1 MSSARRSDPQ
11 RSAPQDKKN
20 VVLPYRRTTFL
31 SLRVLSWGGQRG
43 RTPDKP
49 DGGGGAARGVLLRN
63 AGPERQARQRA
74 AGGGNERR
82 TLGKRNERQATERQ
96 TAGRQGRQGR
106 QSHQGPKKPSDE
118 KPSPGER
125 PPQQPHKARHGADGP
140 LRPHPDFI
148 PAPPRNHH
156 RTRSRAGRT
165 SCAGEAAVDKLSKT
179 LAGNLPQSPRNR
191 LFL

>member
-20 VVLPYRRTTFL
+20 VSCLIAGRRFCLFVFYR
-31 SLRVLSWGGQRG
+31 
-43 RTPDKP
+43 
-49 DGGGGAARGVLLRN
+49 GGAERENTGQTGRRRRSGQGRFAPECR
-63 AGPERQARQRA
+63 AGAAGRQRA

-140 LRPHPDFI
+140 HRPVHPSARQ
-148 PAPPRNHH
+148 PA
-156 RTRSRAGRT
+156 AT
-165 SCAGEAAVDKLSKT
+165 SGSPKT
-179 LAGNLPQSPRNR
+179 
-191 LFL
+191 

>member
-20 VVLPYRRTTFL
+20 VVLPCRRTTFL

-74 AGGGNERR
+74 AGKGMSGGRWAKGMNDRR
-82 TLGKRNERQATERQ
+82 RN
-96 TAGRQGRQGR
+96 GRRR
-106 QSHQGPKKPSDE
+106 VVRVVRVVRVRKN
-118 KPSPGER
+118 R
-125 PPQQPHKARHGADGP
+125 
-140 LRPHPDFI
+140 
-148 PAPPRNHH
+148 
-156 RTRSRAGRT
+156 RTRSRLPENDRRSDPIRPDTARTDHTGR
-165 SCAGEAAVDKLSKT
+165 CT
-179 LAGNLPQSPRNR
+179 LQPGNR
-191 LFL
+191 LHVREPENLKTGKP

>member
-20 VVLPYRRTTFL
+20 VVLPCRRTTFL

-96 TAGRQGRQGR
+96 TAGRQGRQSH
-106 QSHQGPKKPSDE
+106 QSHQGPKKPSDA

-140 LRPHPDFI
+140 HRPVHPSARQ
-148 PAPPRNHH
+148 PA
-156 RTRSRAGRT
+156 AT
-165 SCAGEAAVDKLSKT
+165 SGSPKT
-179 LAGNLPQSPRNR
+179 
-191 LFL
+191 